1 MATDMKRSLG
11 VVDGVVIAASTTAA
25 TSSIGLGMG
34 LMAGIVGL
42 HLPIIMLLAFLPI
55 LGIAGAYSRLNRV
68 EPNCGNSYVWVGR
81 SVSPWLGFL
90 SGWVNV
96 VGTVVFLAY
105 TTTVTGSALMQLAG
119 QAGVH
124 RLAGLTLD
132 PDSTLQSTLLG
143 LTVLVAATLAAVTG
157 VDVAARLQRWL
168 LAFEYLVLL
177 GFCGYGLVAGTQ
189 PFSLDWFN
197 PFTIPSLAALAQGMV
212 VAVFCYWGFDAA
224 FSVSEEVRDP
234 RDASRSGLITV
245 FTMLGLFLLGAVAF
259 QRVLSQGQLADNG
272 AQGLTYFGN
281 QLAHQPLAA
290 LPLVALTFSAVASL
304 QAGVIPTVRGLFA
317 MGRDRTVGPVWTRIH
332 PKYGTPAAGTLL
344 LGAIAAVVAALS
356 LVIPKV
362 SELISACVGAIGIV
376 VALSYGLTAI
386 AAAVRFRGLL
396 RGPLAEA
403 VRAVVVPVLSALVLF
418 ALAGYMCWGYAT
430 SDDHFAVRADNGWF
444 LLLMPVLMILSGLV
458 VAAWAKWGRRS
469 PYFAA
474 GHATDAGA
482 ADLLTAA
489 PTTGRPSAT
498 L

>member
-1 MATDMKRSLG
+1 MRRSLG
-11 VVDGVVIAASTTAA
+11 VLDGVVIAASTTAA
-25 TSSIGLGMG
+25 TTSIGIGMG
-34 LMAGIVGL
+34 LIAGIVGL
-42 HLPIIMLLAFLPI
+42 HLPIIMVLAFLPI
-55 LGIAGAYSRLNRV
+55 LGIAAAYSRLNRV

-119 QAGVH
+119 QAGLH
-124 RLAGLTLD
+124 RVAGIALD
-132 PDSTLQSTLLG
+132 PDSTMQSTLLG
-143 LTVLVAATLAAVTG
+143 LTVLLGATLAAVTG

-177 GFCGYGLVAGTQ
+177 GFCGYGLIAGSQ

-197 PFTIPSLAALAQGMV
+197 PFTIPSLTALAQGMV

-245 FTMLGLFLLGAVAF
+245 FTMLGLFLLGAVSF
-259 QRVLSQGQLADNG
+259 QRVLSQGQLVDNG
-272 AQGLTYFGN
+272 AQGLTYFGH

-344 LGAIAAVVAALS
+344 LGAIAAAVAVLS

-362 SELISACVGAIGIV
+362 SELISASVSAIGIV

-396 RGPLAEA
+396 RGAYGEA
-403 VRAVVVPVLSALVLF
+403 VRAVVLPVLSALVLF

-430 SDDHFAVRADNGWF
+430 SADHFAVRADNGWF
-444 LLLMPVLMILSGLV
+444 LLLMPALMILSGLL
-458 VAAWAKWGRRS
+458 AAGWAKWGRRS
-469 PYFAA
+469 PYFTA
-474 GHATDAGA
+474 GQATDAGA
-482 ADLLTAA
+482 ADLLAAA
-489 PTTGRPSAT
+489 PTTAPPAAPST
-498 L
+498 TP